1 ARTPAPGRRG
11 RRRATMGRCQG
22 RGTCGRRWPRPARP
36 SCRDGPG
43 GRRLRGRRAG
53 RGRGRGRGGRG
64 QGRRSRRGGGRGGR
78 GRCRGGRRVVVVL
91 LLLLLLVVRGGRA
104 RRRRA
109 GCRRR
114 ARRGLGRDRGPRLRV
129 GGGREQCR
137 ETDRGHHAEPSGV
150 QGQHGQAAQAL
161 ITCLVGRPVG
171 PGQIVRV
178 PVVASLR
185 VTRTPHRVGRPE
197 GRPRFGAS
205 RRLVSV
211 AHGI

>member
-1 ARTPAPGRRG
+1 MR
-11 RRRATMGRCQG
+11 RCQG

-43 GRRLRGRRAG
+43 GRRRGG
-53 RGRGRGRGGRG
+53 RGAGGGGGRGRGGGG

-78 GRCRGGRRVVVVL
+78 GRCRGGWRRVVVV
-91 LLLLLLVVRGGRA
+91 LLLLVVRGGRA

-137 ETDRGHHAEPSGV
+137 EADRGHHADPRDV

-161 ITCLVGRPVG
+161 VSCLVGRPVG

-178 PVVASLR
+178 PVVAGLR